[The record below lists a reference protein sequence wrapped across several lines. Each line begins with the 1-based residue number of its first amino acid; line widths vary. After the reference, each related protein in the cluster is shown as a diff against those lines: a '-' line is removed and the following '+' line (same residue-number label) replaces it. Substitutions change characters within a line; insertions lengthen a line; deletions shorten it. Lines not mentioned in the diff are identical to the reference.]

1 MGNRDG
7 RGGGLST
14 HVPGRIDSEVVYQ
27 GRVVRLSRD
36 AGVTNDSP
44 HTFICTTPGFTD
56 EVIRL
61 FIATNL
67 EPGELSRD
75 PGRIHRSGESL
86 LF

>member
-1 MGNRDG
+1 MRAQGAG
-7 RGGGLST
+7 R
-14 HVPGRIDSEVVYQ
+14 RN
-27 GRVVRLSRD
+27 RD

-44 HTFICTTPGFTD
+44 HTYIYTTPGFTD

-67 EPGELSRD
+67 APGELSRA